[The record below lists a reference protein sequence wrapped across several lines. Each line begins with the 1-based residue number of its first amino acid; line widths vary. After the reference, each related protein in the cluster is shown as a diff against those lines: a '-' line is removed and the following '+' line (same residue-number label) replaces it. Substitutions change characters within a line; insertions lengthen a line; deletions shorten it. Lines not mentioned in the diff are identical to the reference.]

1 MPRISIKKFSRSKV
15 DDSISSFNDLNPVE
29 EIPKEKKTRAKKQ
42 KTVVISEPELE
53 PEPEPELE
61 LEPEQQF
68 YSQPEEDNSF
78 LSELNNENYKEEI
91 KEIKT
96 QKSTELKIT
105 ESEMLI
111 NQFASGKKPKQPKQ
125 TKQKDIKSIF
135 EDDDSL
141 FDEVGTVCLGRDKRE
156 LIVAKIN
163 QYKNLFPDELK
174 KFKLKKGASVEEL
187 KVYLE
192 EMESIVDCS
201 SVENFL
207 TDSILQCIRIVEGV
221 SSISSKYNIQGCA
234 DLLKSNKQFHSL
246 CKQLYIKYKVFS
258 SVPPEWQLLMLVATT
273 AYICKAKNHNKGS
286 IEAYLNQP
294 LNPIN

>member
-15 DDSISSFNDLNPVE
+15 DDSISSSNDLNPVE
-29 EIPKEKKTRAKKQ
+29 EIPKEKKTRAKKS
-42 KTVVISEPELE
+42 KAVVISEPELE
-53 PEPEPELE
+53 LELEPELE
-61 LEPEQQF
+61 LESEQQF

-78 LSELNNENYKEEI
+78 LQELNNENYKEET
-91 KEIKT
+91 KETKT
-96 QKSTELKIT
+96 RNTEPKIT

-125 TKQKDIKSIF
+125 SKQKEIKSMF

-156 LIVAKIN
+156 LIAKVN

-174 KFKLKKGASVEEL
+174 KFKLKKGATVEEL

-221 SSISSKYNIQGCA
+221 SAISSKYNIQGCA

-258 SVPPEWQLLMLVATT
+258 SVPPEYQLLMLVATT
-273 AYICKAKNHNKGS
+273 AYICKAKNQNKGS